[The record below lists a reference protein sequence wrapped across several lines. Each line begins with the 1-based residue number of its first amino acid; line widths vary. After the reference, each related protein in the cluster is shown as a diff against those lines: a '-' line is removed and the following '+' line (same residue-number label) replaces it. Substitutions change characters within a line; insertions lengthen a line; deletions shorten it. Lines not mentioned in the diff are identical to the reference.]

1 MVPLL
6 LGIAIDF
13 FLIAHMV
20 LGEAEPA
27 ATAAVLLA
35 LILAGF
41 WFVLPRIYRRRYH
54 RG

>member
-1 MVPLL
+1 M
-6 LGIAIDF
+6 G
-13 FLIAHMV
+13 